1 MLEGKKI
8 LLGVTGG
15 IAAYKAVDIVS
26 RLRKAGAEVRVV
38 MTREATEFVT
48 ELTFREI
55 SGNPVTVDMW
65 APIQHWNVAHIALAD
80 WADAVLVAPATANI
94 LAKAALGVA
103 DDMLT
108 TTLLASTSPLFFAP
122 AMNCNMY
129 AHPAVQKNIETLTAR
144 GAHIIAPETGKLA
157 CGAEGLGRLAEPPQI
172 VAILD
177 DFFARGGQLSG
188 VKVLV
193 TAAGTI
199 EPIDPVR
206 YIGNRSSGKMG
217 YALAEEAVARG
228 ADVVLVS
235 GPSALSAPKGLKT
248 FISVETAQE
257 MREAVLRE
265 AEESRIVIKAA
276 AVADYHP
283 KTVAAHKIK
292 KNNEELSIT
301 LEKNPDILKELGQ
314 RKKKGQILVGFAAE
328 TQNLLQYAQEKIEK
342 KNLDF
347 IVANDVTKPG
357 AGFNTSTNIVK
368 LLSRDGAVKEMPLMT
383 KREIAKCIFDYILP
397 DDLGGNN

>member
-1 MLEGKKI
+1 MLQGKKI

-15 IAAYKAVDIVS
+15 IAAYKAVEVVS

-55 SGNPVTVDMW
+55 SGNPVAVDMW
-65 APIQHWNVAHIALAD
+65 APVQHWNVAHIALAE

-94 LAKAALGVA
+94 IAKAALGVA
-103 DDMLT
+103 DDMLS
-108 TTLLASTSPLFFAP
+108 TTLLAVTAPVFFAP
-122 AMNCNMY
+122 AMNSNMY
-129 AHPAVQKNIETLTAR
+129 AHPATQKNLDILVKR
-144 GAHIIAPETGKLA
+144 GLHIIPPGTGKLA
-157 CGAEGLGRLAEPPQI
+157 CGAEGPGRLAEPADI
-172 VAILD
+172 VAALEA
-177 DFFARGGQLSG
+177 FFIEGAQLSG
-188 VKVLV
+188 IKVLV

-206 YIGNRSSGKMG
+206 YIGNRSSGRMG

-228 ADVVLVS
+228 AEVVLVS
-235 GPSALSAPKGLKT
+235 GPSALKPPSGLKQ
-248 FISVETAQE
+248 FVSVETAAE
-257 MREAVLRE
+257 MREVVLRE
-265 AEESRIVIKAA
+265 AETSRIVIKAA

-283 KTVAAHKIK
+283 KHVSEQKIK
-292 KNNEELSIT
+292 KNDEELSIR

-314 RKKKGQILVGFAAE
+314 RKRPEQILVGFAAE
-328 TQNLLQYAQEKIEK
+328 TQNLLQYAREKIEK

-357 AGFNTSTNIVK
+357 AGFNTTTNTVK
-368 LLSRDGAVKEMPLMT
+368 IIARDGSIEEVPLMT
-383 KREIAKCIFDYILP
+383 KREIAKRIFDYVLQKGENRI
-397 DDLGGNN
+397 

>member
-1 MLEGKKI
+1 MLQGKKI

-15 IAAYKAVDIVS
+15 IAAYKAVDVVS
-26 RLRKAGAEVRVV
+26 RLRKAGAEVRVI

-55 SGNPVTVDMW
+55 SGNPVAVDMW
-65 APIQHWNVAHIALAD
+65 APVQHWNVAHIALAE

-94 LAKAALGVA
+94 IAKAALGVA
-103 DDMLT
+103 DDMLS
-108 TTLLASTSPLFFAP
+108 TTLLAVTPPVFFAP
-122 AMNCNMY
+122 AMNSNMY
-129 AHPAVQKNIETLTAR
+129 AHPATQKNLDILVER
-144 GAHIIAPETGKLA
+144 GLHIIPPGTGKLA
-157 CGAEGLGRLAEPPQI
+157 CGAEGPGRLAEPADI
-172 VAILD
+172 VAALEA
-177 DFFARGGQLSG
+177 FFIEGAQLSS

-206 YIGNRSSGKMG
+206 YIGNRSSGRMG

-228 ADVVLVS
+228 AEVVLVS
-235 GPSALSAPKGLKT
+235 GPSALEPPSGLKQ
-248 FISVETAQE
+248 FVSVETAAE

-265 AEESRIVIKAA
+265 AETSRIVIKAA

-283 KTVAAHKIK
+283 KHVSEQKIK
-292 KNNEELSIT
+292 KNDEELSIR

-314 RKKKGQILVGFAAE
+314 RKRPEQILVGFAAE
-328 TQNLLQYAQEKIEK
+328 TQNLLQYAREKIEK

-357 AGFNTSTNIVK
+357 AGFNTTTNTVK
-368 LLSRDGAVKEMPLMT
+368 IIARDGSIEEVPLMT
-383 KREIAKCIFDYILP
+383 KREIAKRIFDCVLQKGENRI
-397 DDLGGNN
+397 